1 VLALKGA
8 GAPGTCSSRVIS
20 SIVVIPRRLLALLLA
35 LLPCTC
41 RGEPQPDSLL
51 LVMIDTLRADHLG
64 AWGYPHPT
72 SPRLDAL
79 ARDGVRFA
87 QFYSTS
93 AWTRP
98 GVASLLTGQYPRTTG
113 IYEERFD
120 ALTPGLET
128 LAERLR
134 AHGYVTI
141 GVTANPNINA
151 WFGFD
156 QGFDLYGDSGVL
168 WPWMPAAQSE
178 RLLQPGVAEL
188 DDATAVTDRALLALD
203 RQRSEHPGKPFYL
216 QLLYVDPHR
225 PYEPPASE
233 LRTLT
238 ESGSKSAAYDGEIR
252 HTDAEI
258 GRLLDG
264 LESRGLLD
272 ETLVVLTSDHG
283 EGLDDHPNVPR
294 SYAHGNIVYDSVQH
308 VPLLL
313 SHPDLPPGRVVE
325 TLASSID
332 LVPTVLELL
341 GWPLSPQELP
351 GRSLVP
357 LLRGGDTAWDRD
369 RVYSETDWR
378 ATSKLTVRTAS
389 VRFIRNDDSL
399 AYQARGIFKGP
410 QLDADERRQLA
421 EIPPQELYEEGAG
434 RAEDPLTSNVVASE
448 AGLAAEL
455 AADLARWERAVP
467 ARAPLRRDPAIDVLS
482 TPDGIVPR
490 GTGAAADEPAPAI
503 DPELDERLR
512 ALGYLD
518 GGH

>member
-1 VLALKGA
+1 MV
-8 GAPGTCSSRVIS
+8 PSS
-20 SIVVIPRRLLALLLA
+20 VVMPRRLLALLLA
-35 LLPCTC
+35 LVPCAC
-41 RGEPQPDSLL
+41 RDEPPPDNLL

-64 AWGYPHPT
+64 AWGYPYPT

-79 ARDGVRFA
+79 ARDGVRVSR
-87 QFYSTS
+87 FYSTS

-98 GVASLLTGQYPRTTG
+98 GVASLLTGEYPRTTG

-120 ALTPGLET
+120 ALAPELET

-134 AHGYVTI
+134 ARGYATL

-156 QGFDLYGDSGVL
+156 QGCDLYGDSGVV
-168 WPWMPAAQSE
+168 WPWMPAAGDAR
-178 RLLQPGVAEL
+178 RLAPGVARL
-188 DDATAVTDRALLALD
+188 DDATAVTDRALEALD
-203 RQRSEHPGKPFYL
+203 RLRSEQPGKPFYL
-216 QLLYVDPHR
+216 QLLYVDPHL
-225 PYEPPASE
+225 PYEPPAGALQALVE
-233 LRTLT
+233 A
-238 ESGSKSAAYDGEIR
+238 GSRHAAYDGEIR

-264 LESRGLLD
+264 LESRGLLGS
-272 ETLVVLTSDHG
+272 TLVVVTSDHG

-294 SYAHGNIVYDSVQH
+294 SYAHGNIVYDSVLH

-341 GWPLSPQELP
+341 GRPLAPQQVA

-357 LLRGGDTAWDRD
+357 LLRGGDPAWDRD
-369 RVYSETDWR
+369 RVFSETDWR
-378 ATSKLTVRTAS
+378 ATRKLTVRTAS
-389 VRFIRNDDSL
+389 RRFIRNDDSL
-399 AYQARGIFKGP
+399 AYQREGVFEGRE
-410 QLDADERRQLA
+410 LDADERRQLA
-421 EIPPQELYEEGAG
+421 EIPPQELYEERPG
-434 RAEDPLTSNVVASE
+434 RAEDPASSNVVASE
-448 AGLAAEL
+448 AERAAQL

-467 ARAPLRRDPAIDVLS
+467 ARAPLRRDPETDVLS
-482 TPDGIVPR
+482 TPGGVVPR
-490 GTGAAADEPAPAI
+490 RSEAASGEPAPAI
-503 DPELDERLR
+503 DPELEERLR
-512 ALGYLD
+512 ALGYLE